1 MSQAGM
7 LAFPFGEYRDT
18 EQVLLAQ
25 CQREV
30 YAKSERIE
38 QFTDRTGSGYERL
51 LYVHE
56 DLQGNTR
63 YYTKDNGQ
71 SFAELTYD
79 AWGMPESPN
88 KLLNNDHG
96 NYVYATCTGHI
107 FDTTLDIYFAE
118 ARFYDA
124 QTRQWL
130 AMDPIKDGGNWYQ
143 YCYSNPLTYW
153 DPTGLA
159 GFSLFECG
167 SEWLDNFLNDMIIRE
182 NASADYRDSF
192 QMGQSDAIIGILSVS
207 AGNTVSEIEMVL
219 SFLFG
224 DTEKVDM
231 YMAAISTNEIDYEA
245 LSGRASNKEA
255 YYQGVKSGSNSMYLI
270 GLAVSAFGSYAAATG
285 GTGFAAGAG
294 ASVTGAGALVGVPAM
309 TVSAGVIALGSGVAV
324 SGANISMTSQNSLN
338 QAREKLNELADQGDN
353 KTSLDYK
360 DKITEKNGNYYT
372 DKETLDEIG
381 RIESEGVDFSE
392 LDKQLQSS
400 RPSSEGGTSNVYKYS
415 DPEGTRFIIHEVTD
429 SLGNII
435 HRDFDAVRIP
445 SGQLILK
452 E

>member
-1 MSQAGM
+1 M
-7 LAFPFGEYRDT
+7 
-18 EQVLLAQ
+18 
-25 CQREV
+25 
-30 YAKSERIE
+30 
-38 QFTDRTGSGYERL
+38 
-51 LYVHE
+51 HE

-96 NYVYATCTGHI
+96 NYVYATYTGYI

-118 ARFYDA
+118 ARFYDV

-130 AMDPIKDGGNWYQ
+130 AMDPIKSGGNWYQ

-167 SEWLDNFLNDMIIRE
+167 SEWLDNFLNDMKIRE
-182 NASADYRDSF
+182 SASADYRDSF

-207 AGNTVSEIEMVL
+207 AGNTVSEIGMVL

-338 QAREKLNELADQGDN
+338 QAREKLNELADQGDSSAPDEIN
-353 KTSLDYK
+353 YNSKQVGKKYGEHKADYPDMESYTDYK
-360 DKITEKNGNYYT
+360 DLAEEIFNSPDQIILDKVKGEYYYT
-372 DKETLDEIG
+372 KGNDLLRIKENGDFVSLYPG
-381 RIESEGVDFSE
+381 SESERVLNAIENGGVIW
-392 LDKQLQSS
+392 
-400 RPSSEGGTSNVYKYS
+400 P
-415 DPEGTRFIIHEVTD
+415 
-429 SLGNII
+429 
-435 HRDFDAVRIP
+435 
-445 SGQLILK
+445 
-452 E
+452 

>member
-7 LAFPFGEYRDT
+7 LAFPFGEYRVT

-30 YAKSERIE
+30 YAGSERIE
-38 QFTDRTGSGYERL
+38 QFTDRSNGGYERL

-96 NYVYATCTGHI
+96 NYVYATYTGHI

-130 AMDPIKDGGNWYQ
+130 AVDPIKDGGNWYQ
-143 YCYSNPLTYW
+143 YCYSNPLRYW
-153 DPTGLA
+153 DPLGLA

-167 SEWLDNFLNDMIIRE
+167 SEWLDNFLNDMKIRE
-182 NASADYRDSF
+182 NASADYLDSF

-207 AGNTVSEIEMVL
+207 AGNTVSEIGMVL

-245 LSGRASNKEA
+245 LSGRASDKEA

-309 TVSAGVIALGSGVAV
+309 TVSAGVIALGSGVTV

-338 QAREKLNELADQGDN
+338 QAKGKLNELADQGDSEFKKN
-353 KTSLDYK
+353 KIPDNDSTTGHIFRDAEGHIPDTPENRALLKEVANDPANFLGT
-360 DKITEKNGNYYT
+360 DKYGNEWYTKIQSDGSQVWVETRNGN
-372 DKETLDEIG
+372 I
-381 RIESEGVDFSE
+381 F
-392 LDKQLQSS
+392 
-400 RPSSEGGTSNVYKYS
+400 EGGINNTPKTWN
-415 DPEGTRFIIHEVTD
+415 PETG
-429 SLGNII
+429 
-435 HRDFDAVRIP
+435 
-445 SGQLILK
+445 LK
-452 E
+452 KP